1 MSDNNI
7 TELYGALS
15 KFLSAISPA
24 IDYVRE
30 LDASLTDLK
39 QATGASDEELK
50 QLFIDSENI
59 AKELNT
65 TTKEII
71 NQTTWW
77 KNLGYNIKDAQTLA
91 KNTSILSALSPGLGT
106 EKAASSLLNT
116 IKAFELEPDNSL
128 DSVISK
134 INITGQNSG
143 LSNTGI
149 TDILSQT
156 SSAMAEAGNTLDET
170 IALGASAMK
179 ITGSADTASDILNSI
194 TGNIQDNVPVISEL
208 TKTPEMPD
216 GISLFTDETNETYK
230 TTYRILSDIA
240 SVWEHLDSGSQT
252 EIISTVSGGENIQPV
267 TQLIESFDTA
277 RQSVILMSD
286 SAGNAIQSIN
296 ESTDGLNAK
305 LNTLSE
311 TGAGIAQNLFGEKDM
326 ETATD
331 AVNALGNALEWITGK
346 LELFGTMA
354 AGAGLISGI
363 KNIGKYVQ
371 AHGFQT
377 IIC

>member
-59 AKELNT
+59 AKGLNT

-194 TGNIQDNVPVISEL
+194 TGNIQDNGPVISEL

-346 LELFGTMA
+346 LGLFGTMA

>member
-59 AKELNT
+59 AKGINT

-134 INITGQNSG
+134 INTTGQNIG

-149 TDILSQT
+149 TDVLSQT

-179 ITGSADTASDILNSI
+179 ITGSADTASDILNNI
-194 TGNIQDNVPVISEL
+194 TGNIQDNSPVISEL
-208 TKTPEMPD
+208 TKTPDMPD
-216 GISLFTDETNETYK
+216 GISLFTDETNETYN

-240 SVWEHLDSGSQT
+240 SVWEQLDSGSQT
-252 EIISTVSGGENIQPV
+252 ELINTVSGGENIQPV

-286 SAGNAIQSIN
+286 SAGSAMQSIN

-311 TGAGIAQNLFGEKDM
+311 TGAGIAQNLFGGKDM

-331 AVNALGNALEWITGK
+331 AVNALGNALEWITEK
-346 LELFGTMA
+346 LGLFGTMA

>member
-59 AKELNT
+59 AKGLNT

-194 TGNIQDNVPVISEL
+194 TGNIQDNGPAISEL
-208 TKTPEMPD
+208 TKTPVMPD

-240 SVWEHLDSGSQT
+240 SVWEQLDSGSQA

-286 SAGNAIQSIN
+286 SAGNAMQSIN

-311 TGAGIAQNLFGEKDM
+311 TGAGIAQNLFGGKDM

-331 AVNALGNALEWITGK
+331 AVNALGNALEWITEK
-346 LELFGTMA
+346 LGLFGTMA

>member
-59 AKELNT
+59 AKGINT

-170 IALGASAMK
+170 IALGVSAMK
-179 ITGSADTASDILNSI
+179 ITGSADTASDILNNI
-194 TGNIQDNVPVISEL
+194 TGNIQDNGPVISEL
-208 TKTPEMPD
+208 TKTPVMPD

-240 SVWEHLDSGSQT
+240 SVWEQLDSGRQT
-252 EIISTVSGGENIQPV
+252 ELISTVSGGENIQPI

-286 SAGNAIQSIN
+286 SAGNAMQSIN

-331 AVNALGNALEWITGK
+331 AVNALGNALEWITEK
-346 LELFGTMA
+346 LGLFGTMA

>member
-216 GISLFTDETNETYK
+216 GISLFTDETNETYN

-240 SVWEHLDSGSQT
+240 SVWEQLDSGSQA

-277 RQSVILMSD
+277 RQSVILMLD
-286 SAGNAIQSIN
+286 SAGSAMQSIN

-346 LELFGTMA
+346 LGLFGTMA

>member
-1 MSDNNI
+1 MSDINI
-7 TELYGALS
+7 TELYGTLS
-15 KFLSAISPA
+15 EFLSAISPA

-50 QLFIDSENI
+50 QLYINSENI
-59 AKELNT
+59 AKGLNT

-91 KNTSILSALSPGLGT
+91 KNTSILSELSPGLGT

-179 ITGSADTASDILNSI
+179 ITGSADTASDILSNI
-194 TGNIQDNVPVISEL
+194 TGNIQDNGPAISEL
-208 TKTPEMPD
+208 TKTPDMPD

-240 SVWEHLDSGSQT
+240 SVWEQLDKDSQT
-252 EIISTVSGGENIQPV
+252 ELISTVSGGENIQPV

-286 SAGNAIQSIN
+286 SAGNAMQSIN

-311 TGAGIAQNLFGEKDM
+311 TGAGIAQNLFGGKDM

-346 LELFGTMA
+346 LGLFGTMA

>member
-59 AKELNT
+59 AKGLNT

-179 ITGSADTASDILNSI
+179 ITGSADTASDILNNI
-194 TGNIQDNVPVISEL
+194 TGNIQDNGPVISEL
-208 TKTPEMPD
+208 TKTPVMPD

-240 SVWEHLDSGSQT
+240 SVWEQLDSGSQA

-286 SAGNAIQSIN
+286 SAGNAMQSIN

-311 TGAGIAQNLFGEKDM
+311 TGAGIAQNLFGGKDM

-331 AVNALGNALEWITGK
+331 AVNALGNALEWITEK
-346 LELFGTMA
+346 LGLFGTMA

>member
-277 RQSVILMSD
+277 RQSVILMLD
-286 SAGNAIQSIN
+286 SAGSAMQSIN

-346 LELFGTMA
+346 LGLFGTMA

>member
-59 AKELNT
+59 AKGLNT

-194 TGNIQDNVPVISEL
+194 TGNIQDNGPVISEL

-311 TGAGIAQNLFGEKDM
+311 TGAGIAQNLFGGKDM

-346 LELFGTMA
+346 LGLFGTMA

>member
-7 TELYGALS
+7 TELYGALT

-59 AKELNT
+59 AKGLNT

-194 TGNIQDNVPVISEL
+194 TGNIQDNGPAISEL
-208 TKTPEMPD
+208 TKTPVMPD

-240 SVWEHLDSGSQT
+240 SVWEHLDSGRQT
-252 EIISTVSGGENIQPV
+252 ELISTVSGGENIQPV
-267 TQLIESFDTA
+267 TQQIESFDTA

-311 TGAGIAQNLFGEKDM
+311 TGAGIAQNLFGGKDM

-331 AVNALGNALEWITGK
+331 AVNALGNALEWITEK
-346 LELFGTMA
+346 LGLFGTMA

>member
-59 AKELNT
+59 AKGLNT

-240 SVWEHLDSGSQT
+240 SVWEHLDSGSQA

-346 LELFGTMA
+346 LGLFGTMA

>member
-15 KFLSAISPA
+15 KFLSAIGPA

-59 AKELNT
+59 AKGLNT

-170 IALGASAMK
+170 IALGVSAMK

-194 TGNIQDNVPVISEL
+194 TGNIQDNGPVISEL

>member
-59 AKELNT
+59 AKGLNT

-134 INITGQNSG
+134 INITGQNGG

-179 ITGSADTASDILNSI
+179 ITGSADTASDILNNI
-194 TGNIQDNVPVISEL
+194 TGNIQDNGPVISEL
-208 TKTPEMPD
+208 TKTPVMPD

-240 SVWEHLDSGSQT
+240 SVWEQLDSGSQT
-252 EIISTVSGGENIQPV
+252 ELISTVSGGENIQPV

-311 TGAGIAQNLFGEKDM
+311 TGAGIAQNLFGGKDM

-331 AVNALGNALEWITGK
+331 AVNALGNALEWITEK
-346 LELFGTMA
+346 LGLFGTMA

>member
-170 IALGASAMK
+170 IALGVSAMK

-194 TGNIQDNVPVISEL
+194 TGNIQDNGPVISEL

-240 SVWEHLDSGSQT
+240 SVWEHLDSGSQA

-311 TGAGIAQNLFGEKDM
+311 TGAGIAQNLFGGKDM

-331 AVNALGNALEWITGK
+331 AVNTLGNALEWITGK
-346 LELFGTMA
+346 LELFGTMGA
-354 AGAGLISGI
+354 ASGLLMNKLGI
-363 KNIGKYVQ
+363 GERTK
-371 AHGFQT
+371 FQW
-377 IIC
+377 

>member
-59 AKELNT
+59 AKGLNT

-170 IALGASAMK
+170 IALGVSAMK
-179 ITGSADTASDILNSI
+179 ITGSADTASDILNNI
-194 TGNIQDNVPVISEL
+194 TGNIQDNGPVISEL
-208 TKTPEMPD
+208 TKTPVMPD

-240 SVWEHLDSGSQT
+240 SVWEQLDSGSQT
-252 EIISTVSGGENIQPV
+252 ELISTVSGGENIQPV

-346 LELFGTMA
+346 LGLFGTMA

>member
-179 ITGSADTASDILNSI
+179 ITGSADTASDILNNI
-194 TGNIQDNVPVISEL
+194 TGNIQDNSPVISEL
-208 TKTPEMPD
+208 TKTPEMSD

-240 SVWEHLDSGSQT
+240 SVWEQLDSGSQT
-252 EIISTVSGGENIQPV
+252 ELINTVSGGENIQPV

-346 LELFGTMA
+346 LGLFGTMA

>member
-59 AKELNT
+59 AKGLNT

-179 ITGSADTASDILNSI
+179 ITGSADTASDILNNI
-194 TGNIQDNVPVISEL
+194 TGNIQDNGPVISEL
-208 TKTPEMPD
+208 TKTPVMPD

-240 SVWEHLDSGSQT
+240 SVWEQLDSGSQT

-286 SAGNAIQSIN
+286 SAGNAMQSIN

-346 LELFGTMA
+346 LGLFGTMA

>member
-59 AKELNT
+59 AKGLNT

-179 ITGSADTASDILNSI
+179 ITGSADTASDILNNI
-194 TGNIQDNVPVISEL
+194 TGNIQDNGPVISEL
-208 TKTPEMPD
+208 TKTPVMPD

-240 SVWEHLDSGSQT
+240 SVWEHLDSGRQT
-252 EIISTVSGGENIQPV
+252 ELISTVSGGENIQPV

-311 TGAGIAQNLFGEKDM
+311 TGAGIAQNLFGGKDM

-331 AVNALGNALEWITGK
+331 AVNALGNALEWITEK
-346 LELFGTMA
+346 LGLFGTMA

>member
-59 AKELNT
+59 AKGLNT

-91 KNTSILSALSPGLGT
+91 KNTSILSAFSPGLGT

-194 TGNIQDNVPVISEL
+194 TGNIQDNGPVISEL

-240 SVWEHLDSGSQT
+240 SVWEQLDSGSQT
-252 EIISTVSGGENIQPV
+252 ELINTVSGGENIQPV

-286 SAGNAIQSIN
+286 SAGSAMQSIN

-311 TGAGIAQNLFGEKDM
+311 TGAGIAQNLFGGKDM

>member
-149 TDILSQT
+149 TDVLSQT

-240 SVWEHLDSGSQT
+240 SVWEHLDSGSQA

-286 SAGNAIQSIN
+286 STGSAMQSIN

-346 LELFGTMA
+346 LGLFGTMA

>member
-59 AKELNT
+59 AKGLNT

-179 ITGSADTASDILNSI
+179 ITGSADTASDILNNI
-194 TGNIQDNVPVISEL
+194 TGNIQDNGPVISEL
-208 TKTPEMPD
+208 TKTPVMPD

-240 SVWEHLDSGSQT
+240 SVWEQLDSGSQA

-311 TGAGIAQNLFGEKDM
+311 TGAGIAQNLFGGKDM

-331 AVNALGNALEWITGK
+331 AVNALGNALEWITEK
-346 LELFGTMA
+346 LGLFGTMA

>member
-59 AKELNT
+59 AKGLNT

-134 INITGQNSG
+134 INITGQNIG

-170 IALGASAMK
+170 IALGVSAMK
-179 ITGSADTASDILNSI
+179 ITGSADTASDILNNI
-194 TGNIQDNVPVISEL
+194 TGNIQDNGPVISEL

-240 SVWEHLDSGSQT
+240 SVWEQLDSGSQT

-286 SAGNAIQSIN
+286 SAGSAMQSIN

-311 TGAGIAQNLFGEKDM
+311 TGAGIAQNLFGGKDM

>member
-59 AKELNT
+59 AKGLNT

-134 INITGQNSG
+134 INITGQNIG

-170 IALGASAMK
+170 IALGVSAMK

-194 TGNIQDNVPVISEL
+194 TGNIQDNGPVISEL

-240 SVWEHLDSGSQT
+240 SVWEQLDSGSQT
-252 EIISTVSGGENIQPV
+252 ELINTVSGGENIQPV

-286 SAGNAIQSIN
+286 SAGNAMQSIN

-346 LELFGTMA
+346 LGLFGTMA

>member
-7 TELYGALS
+7 TELYGVLS

-59 AKELNT
+59 AKGLNT

-170 IALGASAMK
+170 IALGVSAMK

-194 TGNIQDNVPVISEL
+194 TGNIQDNGPVISEL

-240 SVWEHLDSGSQT
+240 SVWEQLDSGSQT

-311 TGAGIAQNLFGEKDM
+311 TGAGIAQNLFGGKDM

-346 LELFGTMA
+346 LGLFGTMA

>member
-59 AKELNT
+59 AKGINT

-116 IKAFELEPDNSL
+116 IKAFELEPVNSL

-134 INITGQNSG
+134 INTTGQNIG

-149 TDILSQT
+149 TDVLSQT

-179 ITGSADTASDILNSI
+179 ITGSADTASDILNNI
-194 TGNIQDNVPVISEL
+194 TGNIQDNGPAISEL
-208 TKTPEMPD
+208 TKTPVMPD

-240 SVWEHLDSGSQT
+240 SVWEQLDSGSQT
-252 EIISTVSGGENIQPV
+252 ELINTVSGGENIQPV

-286 SAGNAIQSIN
+286 SAGSAMQSIN

-311 TGAGIAQNLFGEKDM
+311 TGAGIAQNLFGGKDM

-331 AVNALGNALEWITGK
+331 AVNALGNALEWITEK
-346 LELFGTMA
+346 LGLFGTMA

>member
-1 MSDNNI
+1 MSDINI

-50 QLFIDSENI
+50 QLYINSENI
-59 AKELNT
+59 AKGLNT

-179 ITGSADTASDILNSI
+179 ITGSADTASDILNNI
-194 TGNIQDNVPVISEL
+194 TGNIQDNGPVISEL
-208 TKTPEMPD
+208 TKTPVMPD

-240 SVWEHLDSGSQT
+240 SVWEQLDGGSQT
-252 EIISTVSGGENIQPV
+252 ELINTVSGGENIQPV

-286 SAGNAIQSIN
+286 SAENAIQSIN

-331 AVNALGNALEWITGK
+331 AVNALGNALEWITEK
-346 LELFGTMA
+346 LGLFGTMG

>member
-170 IALGASAMK
+170 IALGVSAMK

-194 TGNIQDNVPVISEL
+194 TGNIQDNGPVISEL

-240 SVWEHLDSGSQT
+240 SVWEHLDSGSQA

-277 RQSVILMSD
+277 RQSVILMLD
-286 SAGNAIQSIN
+286 SAGSAMQSIN

>member
-59 AKELNT
+59 AKGLNT

-194 TGNIQDNVPVISEL
+194 TGNIQDNGPAISEL
-208 TKTPEMPD
+208 TKTPVMPD

-240 SVWEHLDSGSQT
+240 SVWEHLDSGRQT
-252 EIISTVSGGENIQPV
+252 ELISTVSGGENIQPV

-311 TGAGIAQNLFGEKDM
+311 TGAGIAQNLFGGKDM

-331 AVNALGNALEWITGK
+331 AVNALGNALEWITEK
-346 LELFGTMA
+346 LGLFGTMA

>member
-1 MSDNNI
+1 MSDINI
-7 TELYGALS
+7 TELYGTLS
-15 KFLSAISPA
+15 EFLSAISPA

-50 QLFIDSENI
+50 QLYINSENI
-59 AKELNT
+59 AKGLNT

-91 KNTSILSALSPGLGT
+91 KNTSILSELSPGLGT

-179 ITGSADTASDILNSI
+179 ITGSADTASDILNNI
-194 TGNIQDNVPVISEL
+194 TGNIQDNGPVISEL
-208 TKTPEMPD
+208 TKTLEMPD

-240 SVWEHLDSGSQT
+240 SVWEQLDKDSQT
-252 EIISTVSGGENIQPV
+252 ELISTVSGGENIQPV

-286 SAGNAIQSIN
+286 SAGNAMQSIN

-331 AVNALGNALEWITGK
+331 AVNALGNALEWITGQ
-346 LELFGTMA
+346 LGLFGSMA

>member
-59 AKELNT
+59 AKGLNT

-134 INITGQNSG
+134 INITGQNSR

-179 ITGSADTASDILNSI
+179 ITGSADTASDILNNI
-194 TGNIQDNVPVISEL
+194 TGNIQDNGPVISEL
-208 TKTPEMPD
+208 TKTPVMPD

-240 SVWEHLDSGSQT
+240 SVWEQLDSGSQT
-252 EIISTVSGGENIQPV
+252 ELINTVSGGENIQPV

-286 SAGNAIQSIN
+286 SAGNAMQSIN
-296 ESTDGLNAK
+296 ESTDSLNAK

-346 LELFGTMA
+346 LGLFGTMA

>member
-1 MSDNNI
+1 MSDINI
-7 TELYGALS
+7 TELYGTLS
-15 KFLSAISPA
+15 EFLSAISPA

-50 QLFIDSENI
+50 QLYINSENI
-59 AKELNT
+59 AKGLNT

-91 KNTSILSALSPGLGT
+91 KNTSILSELSPGLGT

-179 ITGSADTASDILNSI
+179 ITGSADTASDILNNI
-194 TGNIQDNVPVISEL
+194 TGNIQDNGPVISEL
-208 TKTPEMPD
+208 TKTLEMPD

-240 SVWEHLDSGSQT
+240 SVWEQLDSSSRT
-252 EIISTVSGGENIQPV
+252 ELISTVSGGENIQPV

-277 RQSVILMSD
+277 RQSIILMSD
-286 SAGNAIQSIN
+286 SAGNAMQSIN

-331 AVNALGNALEWITGK
+331 AVNALGNALEWITGQ
-346 LELFGTMA
+346 LGLFGSMA

>member
-1 MSDNNI
+1 MSDINI
-7 TELYGALS
+7 TELYGTLS
-15 KFLSAISPA
+15 EFLSAISPA

-59 AKELNT
+59 AKGLNT

-91 KNTSILSALSPGLGT
+91 KNTSILSELSPGLGT

-149 TDILSQT
+149 IDILSQT

-179 ITGSADTASDILNSI
+179 ITGSADTASDILNNI
-194 TGNIQDNVPVISEL
+194 TGNIQDNGPVISEL

-240 SVWEHLDSGSQT
+240 SVWEQLDSGRQT
-252 EIISTVSGGENIQPV
+252 ELISTVSGGENIQPV
-267 TQLIESFDTA
+267 IQLIESFDTA

-286 SAGNAIQSIN
+286 SAGNAMQSIN

-311 TGAGIAQNLFGEKDM
+311 TGAGIAQNLFGGKDM

-346 LELFGTMA
+346 IGLFGTMA

>member
-59 AKELNT
+59 AKGLNT

-134 INITGQNSG
+134 INTTGQNIG

-149 TDILSQT
+149 TDMLSQT

-194 TGNIQDNVPVISEL
+194 TGNIQDNGPVISEL
-208 TKTPEMPD
+208 TKTPVMPD

-240 SVWEHLDSGSQT
+240 SVWEQLDSGSQT
-252 EIISTVSGGENIQPV
+252 ELISTVSGGENIQPV

-286 SAGNAIQSIN
+286 SAGSAMQSIN

-346 LELFGTMA
+346 IGLFGTMA

>member
-59 AKELNT
+59 AKGLNT

-170 IALGASAMK
+170 IALGVSAMK

-194 TGNIQDNVPVISEL
+194 TGNIQDNGPVISEL

-240 SVWEHLDSGSQT
+240 SVWEQLDSGSQT
-252 EIISTVSGGENIQPV
+252 ELINTVSGGENIQPV

-286 SAGNAIQSIN
+286 SAGNAMQSIN

-311 TGAGIAQNLFGEKDM
+311 TGAGIAQNLFGGKDM

-346 LELFGTMA
+346 LGLFGTMA

>member
-59 AKELNT
+59 AKGINT

-170 IALGASAMK
+170 IALGVSAMK

-194 TGNIQDNVPVISEL
+194 TGNIQDNGPVISEL

-346 LELFGTMA
+346 LGLFGTMA

>member
-170 IALGASAMK
+170 IALGVSAMK

-194 TGNIQDNVPVISEL
+194 TGNIQDNGPVISEL

-346 LELFGTMA
+346 LGLFGTMA

>member
-59 AKELNT
+59 AKGLNT

-134 INITGQNSG
+134 INITGQNSR

-194 TGNIQDNVPVISEL
+194 TGNIQDNGPVISEL
-208 TKTPEMPD
+208 TKTPDMPD

-240 SVWEHLDSGSQT
+240 SVWEQLDSGSQT
-252 EIISTVSGGENIQPV
+252 ELISTVSGGENIQPV

-286 SAGNAIQSIN
+286 SAGSAMQSIN

-346 LELFGTMA
+346 IGLFGTMA

>member
-1 MSDNNI
+1 MSDINI

-15 KFLSAISPA
+15 EFLSAISPA

-39 QATGASDEELK
+39 QATGASDKELK

-59 AKELNT
+59 AKGINT

-91 KNTSILSALSPGLGT
+91 KNTSILSELSPGLGT

-134 INITGQNSG
+134 INITGQNSR

-179 ITGSADTASDILNSI
+179 ITGSADTASDILNNI
-194 TGNIQDNVPVISEL
+194 TGNIQDNGPVISEL
-208 TKTPEMPD
+208 TKTPDMPD

-240 SVWEHLDSGSQT
+240 SVWEQLDSGRQT
-252 EIISTVSGGENIQPV
+252 ELISTVSGGENIQPV
-267 TQLIESFDTA
+267 IQLIESFDTA

-286 SAGNAIQSIN
+286 SAGNAMQSIN

-311 TGAGIAQNLFGEKDM
+311 TGAGIAQNLFGGKDM

-346 LELFGTMA
+346 LGLFGTMA

>member
-59 AKELNT
+59 AKGLNT

-240 SVWEHLDSGSQT
+240 SVWEQLDSGSQT
-252 EIISTVSGGENIQPV
+252 ELINTVSGGENIQPV

-286 SAGNAIQSIN
+286 SAGNAMQSIN

-346 LELFGTMA
+346 IGLFGTMA